1 MSNTIRFLSI
11 GNDEYILNQKLPKEL
26 WFKIKPYFE
35 YYDYQNHPYKGWII
49 DDPDVFERGKLQRI
63 IEKEGYKPVIEKQ
76 NPKFDFDYDIKKIKN
91 LDKLTETKKIG
102 GDEKLIRNGIKYND
116 QLFDTILKR
125 IEPHV
130 YDSETYEEFLEK
142 TAPFTVQNP
151 LLTLGA
157 DEHAINS
164 ALLSI
169 AGNKY
174 SYEANRKLTEQ
185 AIQDTTAQLVTNVGE
200 DVKQTIRDT
209 MQKGFKE
216 NKLRQDIMKD
226 LTQNVEAIN
235 NTRAKVIYRTE
246 IKRAQTVSNYIS
258 AKERG
263 ANSFYCN
270 CNDPCPICDEQYDGG
285 GRDSIIYSMD
295 EINMLP
301 PVHPNCRCVAVFIK
315 DDSIGDEST
324 DEEI

>member
-1 MSNTIRFLSI
+1 MVNEIRFISI
-11 GNDEYILNQKLPKEL
+11 GNEEYILNQKLPKEL

-49 DDPDVFERGKLQRI
+49 DDPDVFERGKIQRI
-63 IEKEGYKPVIEKQ
+63 IEKEGYKPIIEKQ
-76 NPKFDFDYDIKKIKN
+76 NPKYEFKHDIEKIKN
-91 LDKLTETKKIG
+91 LDKPQTKIN
-102 GDEKLIRNGIKYND
+102 GDERLIKNGIRYTD

-125 IEPHV
+125 IEPAV
-130 YDSETYEEFLEK
+130 YDSETYEEFLKK
-142 TAPFTVQNP
+142 TAPYTIENP
-151 LLTLGA
+151 MITLGA
-157 DEHAINS
+157 DEHAANS
-164 ALLSI
+164 VLLSV

-185 AIQDTTAQLVTNVGE
+185 AIRDTTADLIKNVGE

-235 NTRAKVIYRTE
+235 NKRAKVIYRTE
-246 IKRAQTVSNYIS
+246 IKRAQTISNYIS

-263 ANSFYCN
+263 ANAFYVVS
-270 CNDPCPICDEQYDGG
+270 NDPCTLCEEEYDNGG
-285 GRDSIIYSMD
+285 VIFSMERDIDS
-295 EINMLP
+295 LP
-301 PVHPNCRCVAVFIK
+301 PLHP
-315 DDSIGDEST
+315 ST
-324 DEEI
+324 